1 MPYPFAL
8 RLGAL
13 LAVAAGGLTA
23 ESSAPVQLRYQFTPG
38 QTNAYRVSFE
48 TVANEQPATV
58 AGVVFVHVRRVEE
71 GVATLAFSGSL
82 MPRIPRGQAPFMG
95 MLFRPGSGTWMPR
108 PITLQ
113 PNVEIRVDDRGRMV
127 RQSVFGASFPPPFG
141 SIMNLFFQP
150 VPATATTEWR
160 AEAEVLI
167 EDESASDD
175 AHSPPSGP
183 YDPTRS
189 TFQLAATR
197 IQTARLVA
205 VTETTATIETRV
217 ELVSLLRSGAEPRL
231 RAVIEGQV
239 DFDRQLGWIRSL
251 ELHGQSVTTT
261 ATLTQRRP
269 MSLSV
274 RRLEGDEL
282 ARELKAL
289 APAEPTPARAISGE
303 ELTGLLRDLGAFD
316 ENTRMQAIN
325 RLQMAEV
332 EAPTPELLAAAVKL
346 AGSADFSARTTAGH
360 LLGLYGTSGE
370 VPAMLKLLAWSQPGN
385 QREVI
390 EGLRRLQ
397 DPRAIGTL
405 ADLIARGSY
414 EANFLVEV
422 LKSFGSAAE
431 SAGLK
436 LLQERHAETRRHA
449 CELLGE
455 IGSIDS
461 LEPLRQQMLDPDQQL
476 SQVATGAVRAV
487 QQRTASVEPE

>member
-1 MPYPFAL
+1 
-8 RLGAL
+8 
-13 LAVAAGGLTA
+13 
-23 ESSAPVQLRYQFTPG
+23 
-38 QTNAYRVSFE
+38 
-48 TVANEQPATV
+48 
-58 AGVVFVHVRRVEE
+58 
-71 GVATLAFSGSL
+71 
-82 MPRIPRGQAPFMG
+82 
-95 MLFRPGSGTWMPR
+95 
-108 PITLQ
+108 
-113 PNVEIRVDDRGRMV
+113 
-127 RQSVFGASFPPPFG
+127 
-141 SIMNLFFQP
+141 
-150 VPATATTEWR
+150 
-160 AEAEVLI
+160 
-167 EDESASDD
+167 
-175 AHSPPSGP
+175 
-183 YDPTRS
+183 
-189 TFQLAATR
+189 
-197 IQTARLVA
+197 
-205 VTETTATIETRV
+205 
-217 ELVSLLRSGAEPRL
+217 
-231 RAVIEGQV
+231 V

>member
-205 VTETTATIETRV
+205 VTEATATIETRV

-231 RAVIEGQV
+231 QAVIEGQV

-274 RRLEGDEL
+274 RRLEGDE
-282 ARELKAL
+282 
-289 APAEPTPARAISGE
+289 
-303 ELTGLLRDLGAFD
+303 
-316 ENTRMQAIN
+316 
-325 RLQMAEV
+325 
-332 EAPTPELLAAAVKL
+332 
-346 AGSADFSARTTAGH
+346 
-360 LLGLYGTSGE
+360 
-370 VPAMLKLLAWSQPGN
+370 
-385 QREVI
+385 
-390 EGLRRLQ
+390 
-397 DPRAIGTL
+397 
-405 ADLIARGSY
+405 
-414 EANFLVEV
+414 
-422 LKSFGSAAE
+422 
-431 SAGLK
+431 
-436 LLQERHAETRRHA
+436 
-449 CELLGE
+449 
-455 IGSIDS
+455 
-461 LEPLRQQMLDPDQQL
+461 
-476 SQVATGAVRAV
+476 
-487 QQRTASVEPE
+487 